1 MGPQGLEEEPHFAPE
16 WPCLAPRQTPR
27 HRISPVGKMRAREQ
41 GQVLIFQCTPLSPC
55 PGHWGHLR
63 GCGWGEARSTAPR
76 ARILQG
82 TWVLLT
88 TWRPHQGAQT
98 IADTVL
104 VVLLTPGPLI
114 SSTPRPRASS
124 LCRAPWWHLSL
135 FRLPEGHLE
144 ASLSPWVCE
153 KAHGCEHLA
162 LPQGSSQETV
172 CTETVSLLR

>member
-1 MGPQGLEEEPHFAPE
+1 MAGVSLSPDINTDFDHHLRIRVSLWGSRSQQGHDSSCQSTKIGDWMGPQGLEEEPHFAPE

-114 SSTPRPRASS
+114 SSTPLPRASS
-124 LCRAPWWHLSL
+124 LCRAP
-135 FRLPEGHLE
+135 
-144 ASLSPWVCE
+144 
-153 KAHGCEHLA
+153 
-162 LPQGSSQETV
+162 
-172 CTETVSLLR
+172 